1 MVCHCHIEWCLE
13 TKVSEMLC
21 NAEYVYYNL
30 RELLYDACNSTD
42 RRQTI
47 TYLAQMR
54 KEFGRVEI

>member
-1 MVCHCHIEWCLE
+1 MEWCLE
-13 TKVSEMLC
+13 TKVLEIIS

-30 RELLYDACNSTD
+30 RELLYDACNRTD

-54 KEFGRVEI
+54 KEIGRVEI